1 MHRSRHIK
9 EIVLLLIFFLLKL
22 QAGSQGI
29 FIGFHVPWH
38 DVTCLEKLPVNY
50 NTHNKNTY
58 YLTFDGATFPD
69 QQTMFPNYENS
80 ITDNENLDESGIRL
94 HILKTE
100 PVPPEALKKIGNLEQ
115 LPVSFQINYYN
126 YKQRK
131 KQINHFDLIPLRIN
145 PASGKVEKLIDF
157 VLEIVKTPGISKSI
171 AKKGVK
177 YSNQSVL
184 NSGKWVKLKINKDG
198 IYKLTYENLLEMGIS
213 DPSDPRIFGRGGML
227 PEENSI
233 KTPDDIQENAIWMN
247 SGDDQEFG
255 PGDYILF
262 YGKGP
267 DTWYYDES
275 NSMFSC
281 KPHLYSRHSYYY
293 VTSDAGTGKRI
304 TMDNEITDSPNTT
317 TTQFDDY
324 LFYEENIVN
333 LIKSGKEWFEPI
345 DSKSTHDFPFY
356 FPNTII
362 SSSCKVKIRVL
373 ARSQVSSNFTLATT
387 GITNTINI
395 GPVNIWSYTSDYAK
409 ANTLIF
415 SFTSSSDNLILNLS
429 YDDNGYSEA
438 KTWLDF
444 IEVNV
449 RRELKMSEAQM
460 HFRDISSVG
469 PGNITLMKL
478 KNGTTNTRIWDISDI
493 YNIKQ
498 IPCNTAGDEME
509 FTIITDSL
517 KEFIAFNDEL
527 FYTPDISQQRIDN
540 QNLHGITQAD
550 MVIVTHNNFT
560 NQAEELAQIHRDHDD
575 ITVSVVTPEQVYNE
589 FSSGSPDVSAIR
601 NFMKMLYD
609 RAAIEKDIPK
619 YLLLFGD
626 GSYDNLSD
634 HEENTAYILTYQSE
648 NSLTPTQSFVT
659 DDFFGLL
666 DDDEGGSNGLV
677 DIGIGRLPVTT
688 TEEAETMIDKIK
700 NYISSETFGP
710 WRNNICFIGD
720 DEDNNL
726 HMKDANILANTIDTA
741 YPSFQIRKIFLDA
754 FPQST
759 TPQGELY
766 PEVNS
771 AINNQVMSGSLIVNY
786 IGHGNERGLAHERI
800 LETSDILSWK
810 NFNKLPLFITATCE
824 FSRFDDI
831 EKEANGEITKKISAG
846 ELVLLNPD
854 GGGIGLLSTTRLVY
868 SSPNFILNRNFF
880 KFAFEKDDD
889 QKPLR
894 LGDALRLTKN
904 ISGSGINKRN
914 FTLLGDPAL
923 TLGYPKQFVVTDS
936 LNGLD
941 IITHIDTLKALG
953 KVTISGHLEDISGQS
968 IESFNGI
975 IYPSVFDK
983 PLTVTTLG
991 NDGDSPMEYKTRENP
1006 IYKGKVSISQGRF
1019 TFSFFVPKD
1028 ISYGT
1033 GFGKIFYYAQSDL
1046 SDASGNVTQIP
1057 VSGFAGEFI
1066 DDNTGPVI
1074 NLYMNDSSFRNGGIT
1089 DESPVLLAYIHDQ
1102 KGINTVGNGIG
1113 HDITAY
1119 IDNDQSTM
1127 MILNDYYEADLDSY
1141 MSGTVQYPLHD
1152 LDIGD
1157 HTLTLKVWDIS
1168 NNSSEASIMF
1178 RVLDKEKL
1186 LFGQV
1191 MNYPNPF
1198 SDHTTFS
1205 FEHNK
1210 PGVNMEFKL
1219 QIFSLSGHLVR
1230 SFIRQITP
1238 SGYRTE
1244 PIVWDG
1250 RNENGKK
1257 LSAGTY
1263 IYRIIVRSSDGTN
1276 QEVSGKM
1283 IMF

>member
-1 MHRSRHIK
+1 MKFQFKNI
-9 EIVLLLIFFLLKL
+9 IVPLIIFFLLNL
-22 QAGSQGI
+22 QAGSQGV

-38 DVTCLEKLPVNY
+38 NETCLEKLPVNN
-50 NTHNKNTY
+50 NTFNKNTY
-58 YLTFDGATFPD
+58 YLTFIGATFPD
-69 QQTMFPNYENS
+69 QQTMFPHYEISLPDEN
-80 ITDNENLDESGIRL
+80 NLDEKVIRL

-100 PVPPEALKKIGNLEQ
+100 PLPPEAIEKIQNLEQ
-115 LPVSFQINYYN
+115 LQAGFQINHNN

-131 KQINHFDLIPLRIN
+131 KQVNHFDLVPLRIN
-145 PASGKVEKLIDF
+145 PTSGKIEKLIDF
-157 VLEIVKTPGISKSI
+157 VLEIVNTQGINKSI
-171 AKKGVK
+171 KKKSIK

-184 NSGKWVKLKINKDG
+184 SSGKWVKLKINKDG

-213 DPSDPRIFGRGGML
+213 NPSDPKIFGRGGML
-227 PEENSI
+227 PEENYI

-247 SGDDQEFG
+247 SGENQEFG

-262 YGKGP
+262 YGKGA
-267 DTWYYDES
+267 DSWYYNES
-275 NSMFSC
+275 DSMFSC
-281 KPHLYSRHSYYY
+281 NPHLYSRYSYYY
-293 VTSDAGTGKRI
+293 ITSDAGTGKKI
-304 TMDNEITDSPNTT
+304 TIDNEITDAPNKII
-317 TTQFDDY
+317 TQFDDY

-345 DSKSTHDFPFY
+345 DSKSTHSFPFH
-356 FPNTII
+356 FPNTIA
-362 SSSCKVKIRVL
+362 SSPGKIKIRL
-373 ARSQVSSNFTLATT
+373 IARSEVSSNFTLTT
-387 GITNTINI
+387 SGITSTIDI

-409 ANTLIF
+409 SNTLISSF
-415 SFTSSSDNLILNLS
+415 SGSSDNLILNLS
-429 YDDNGYSEA
+429 YENNGYSEA
-438 KTWLDF
+438 ETWLDF
-444 IEVNV
+444 IEVNN
-449 RRELKMSEAQM
+449 RRELKISEAQM
-460 HFRDISSVG
+460 HFRDVTSVG

-478 KNGTTNTRIWDISDI
+478 KNVTPNTRIWDISDI
-493 YNIKQ
+493 HNIKQ
-498 IPCNTAGDEME
+498 IPYNRAGDEME

-517 KEFIAFNDEL
+517 KEFIAFNNDI
-527 FYTPDISQQRIDN
+527 FYTPEFSQQSIVN

-550 MVIVTHNNFT
+550 MIIVTHNNFI
-560 NQAEELAQIHRDHDD
+560 NQAEELARIHRDHDN
-575 ITVSVVTPEQVYNE
+575 ITVSVVTPEQIYNE

-601 NFMKMLYD
+601 NFMRMLYD
-609 RAAIEKDIPK
+609 RAIIEKDIPK

-634 HEENTAYILTYQSE
+634 HEDNTAYILTYQSQ

-666 DDDEGGSNGLV
+666 DEDEGGSSGLV
-677 DIGIGRLPVTT
+677 DIGIGRLPVTSA
-688 TEEAETMIDKIK
+688 EEAETMINKIK
-700 NYISSETFGP
+700 NYLSSKAFGP

-726 HMKDANILANTIDTA
+726 HMRDANTLANTIDTA
-741 YPSFQIRKIFLDA
+741 YPSFQIKKIFLDA
-754 FPQST
+754 FPQYT
-759 TPQGELY
+759 TPQGESY

-810 NFNKLPLFITATCE
+810 NFDKLPLFITATCE

-854 GGGIGLLSTTRLVY
+854 GGGIGLLTTTRLVY
-868 SSPNFILNRNFF
+868 SSPNFILNQNFY
-880 KFAFEKDDD
+880 KFAFEKDKN

-894 LGDALRLTKN
+894 LGDVLRLTKN

-923 TLGYPKQFVVTDS
+923 TLSYPKQFVVTDS
-936 LNGLD
+936 LNGYD
-941 IITHIDTLKALG
+941 INTDTDTLKALG
-953 KVTISGHLEDISGQS
+953 KVTISGHIEDISGQL
-968 IESFNGI
+968 IESYDGI
-975 IYPSVFDK
+975 IWPSVFDK

-991 NDGDSPMEYKTRENP
+991 NDGDTPMSYEARENP
-1006 IYKGKVSISQGRF
+1006 IYKGKASINQGNF
-1019 TFSFFVPKD
+1019 TFSFIVPKD
-1028 ISYGT
+1028 ISYGK

-1057 VSGFAGEFI
+1057 VNGFAGGFI
-1066 DDNTGPVI
+1066 NDNTGPVI

-1102 KGINTVGNGIG
+1102 LGVNTIGNGIG

-1119 IDNDQSTM
+1119 IDKNQSTLM
-1127 MILNDYYEADLDSY
+1127 VLNDYYEADMDSY
-1141 MSGTVQYPLHD
+1141 MSGVVQYPLYD
-1152 LDIGD
+1152 LDKGD
-1157 HTLTLKVWDIS
+1157 HILTLKVWDIS
-1168 NNSSEASIMF
+1168 NNSSEKSILF
-1178 RVLDKEKL
+1178 RVLDEEKL

-1191 MNYPNPF
+1191 RNYPNPF

-1210 PGVNMEFKL
+1210 AGVNMEFRL
-1219 QIFSLSGHLVR
+1219 QIFALSGHLVR
-1230 SFIRQITP
+1230 SFVRQITP
-1238 SGYRTE
+1238 GGYRTE

-1250 RNENGKK
+1250 KNENGKK
-1257 LSAGTY
+1257 LSAGIY
-1263 IYRIIVRSSDGTN
+1263 LYRIIVRSSDGTD
-1276 QEVSGKM
+1276 QEESGKM
-1283 IMF
+1283 IMY

>member
-1 MHRSRHIK
+1 LKFQYKNI
-9 EIVLLLIFFLLKL
+9 IVPLIIFFLLNL
-22 QAGSQGI
+22 QAGSQGV

-38 DVTCLEKLPVNY
+38 NETYLEKSPVNN
-50 NTHNKNTY
+50 NTFNKNTY
-58 YLTFDGATFPD
+58 YLTFSGATFPD
-69 QQTMFPNYENS
+69 QQTMFPHYEISLSDKN
-80 ITDNENLDESGIRL
+80 NLDGKSIRL

-100 PVPPEALKKIGNLEQ
+100 PLPPEALKKIQNLKQ
-115 LPVSFQINYYN
+115 LQANFQINHNN
-126 YKQRK
+126 YTQRK
-131 KQINHFDLIPLRIN
+131 KQVNHFDLVPLRIN
-145 PASGKVEKLIDF
+145 PTSGEIEKLIDL
-157 VLEIVKTPGISKSI
+157 VLEIVKTQEINKNITKKSL
-171 AKKGVK
+171 K
-177 YSNQSVL
+177 YSNRSVL
-184 NSGKWVKLKINKDG
+184 SSGKWVKLKINKNG

-213 DPSDPRIFGRGGML
+213 NPSDPRIFGRGGML
-227 PEENSI
+227 PEENNI
-233 KTPDDIQENAIWMN
+233 KAPDDIQENAIWMN

-267 DTWYYDES
+267 DSWYYNES
-275 NSMFSC
+275 DSMFSC
-281 KPHLYSRHSYYY
+281 NPHLYSRYSYYY
-293 VTSDAGTGKRI
+293 ITSDAGTGKRI
-304 TMDNEITDSPNTT
+304 TMDNEITDAPNKTI
-317 TTQFDDY
+317 TQFDDY
-324 LFYEENIVN
+324 LLYEKNIVN

-345 DSKSTHDFPFY
+345 DSKSTHSFPFH
-356 FPNTII
+356 FPNTIV
-362 SSSCKVKIRVL
+362 SSPGKIKIRLL
-373 ARSQVSSNFTLATT
+373 ARSEVSSNFEL
-387 GITNTINI
+387 TISGNSSTIDI

-415 SFTSSSDNLILNLS
+415 PFTGSSDNLILNLS
-429 YDDNGYSEA
+429 YENNGYSEA

-444 IEVNV
+444 IEVNN

-460 HFRDISSVG
+460 HFRDVNSVG

-478 KNGTTNTRIWDISDI
+478 KNATPNTRIWDISDMH
-493 YNIKQ
+493 NIKQ
-498 IPCNTAGDEME
+498 IPYNRAGDEME

-517 KEFIAFNDEL
+517 REFIAFNNEV
-527 FYTPDISQQRIDN
+527 FYTPEFSQQNIVN
-540 QNLHGITQAD
+540 QNLHAITQAD
-550 MVIVTHNNFT
+550 MIIVTHTNFI
-560 NQAEELAQIHRDHDD
+560 NQAEELARIHRDHDKL
-575 ITVSVVTPEQVYNE
+575 TVSVVTPEQIYNE

-601 NFMKMLYD
+601 NFMRMLYD
-609 RAAIEKDIPK
+609 RAIIEKDIPK

-634 HEENTAYILTYQSE
+634 HEENTAYILTYQSQ

-666 DDDEGGSNGLV
+666 DEDEGGSSGLV
-677 DIGIGRLPVTT
+677 DIGIGRLPVTST
-688 TEEAETMIDKIK
+688 KEAETMVNKIK
-700 NYISSETFGP
+700 NYLSSETFGP

-726 HMKDANILANTIDTA
+726 HMRDANTLANTIDTA

-759 TPQGELY
+759 TPQGESY

-800 LETSDILSWK
+800 LEASDILSWK
-810 NFNKLPLFITATCE
+810 NFDKLPLFITATCE

-868 SSPNFILNRNFF
+868 SSPNFILNQNFY
-880 KFAFEKDDD
+880 KFAFGKDND

-894 LGDALRLTKN
+894 LGDVLRLTKN

-936 LNGLD
+936 LNGYD
-941 IITHIDTLKALG
+941 INTDTDTLKALG

-968 IESFNGI
+968 IESYNGI

-991 NDGDSPMEYKTRENP
+991 NDGDTPMTYETRENP
-1006 IYKGKVSISQGRF
+1006 IYKGKASINQGNF
-1019 TFSFFVPKD
+1019 TFSFIVPKD

-1033 GFGKIFYYAQSDL
+1033 GFGKIFYYAQSDI

-1057 VSGFAGEFI
+1057 VTGFAGGFI
-1066 DDNTGPVI
+1066 NDNTGPVI

-1102 KGINTVGNGIG
+1102 LGVNTVGNGIG

-1119 IDNDQSTM
+1119 IDNDQSIL
-1127 MILNDYYEADLDSY
+1127 MILNDYYEADMDSY
-1141 MSGTVQYPLHD
+1141 MNGVVQYPFYD
-1152 LDIGD
+1152 LEKGD

-1168 NNSSEASIMF
+1168 NNSSEKSILF
-1178 RVLDKEKL
+1178 RVLDEEKL

-1191 MNYPNPF
+1191 RNYPNPF

-1210 PGVNMEFKL
+1210 TGVNMEFRL
-1219 QIFSLSGHLVR
+1219 QIFALSGHLVR
-1230 SFIRQITP
+1230 SFVRQITP
-1238 SGYRTE
+1238 GGYRTE

-1250 RNENGKK
+1250 KNENGKK
-1257 LSAGTY
+1257 LSAGIY
-1263 IYRIIVRSSDGTN
+1263 IYRIIVRSSDGTD
-1276 QEVSGKM
+1276 QEESGKM

>member
-1 MHRSRHIK
+1 MKFQYKNI
-9 EIVLLLIFFLLKL
+9 IVPLIIFFLLNL
-22 QAGSQGI
+22 QAGSQGV

-38 DVTCLEKLPVNY
+38 NETYLEKSPVNN
-50 NTHNKNTY
+50 NTFNKNTY
-58 YLTFDGATFPD
+58 YLTFSGATFPD
-69 QQTMFPNYENS
+69 QQTMFPHYEISLSDKN
-80 ITDNENLDESGIRL
+80 NLDGKSIRL

-100 PVPPEALKKIGNLEQ
+100 PLPPEALKKIQNLKQ
-115 LPVSFQINYYN
+115 LQANFQINHNN
-126 YKQRK
+126 YTQRK
-131 KQINHFDLIPLRIN
+131 KQVNHFDLVPLRIN
-145 PASGKVEKLIDF
+145 PTSGEIEKLIDL
-157 VLEIVKTPGISKSI
+157 VLEIVKTQEINKNITKKSL
-171 AKKGVK
+171 K
-177 YSNQSVL
+177 YSNRSVL
-184 NSGKWVKLKINKDG
+184 SSGKWVKLKINKNG

-213 DPSDPRIFGRGGML
+213 NPSDPRIFGRGGML
-227 PEENSI
+227 PEENNI
-233 KTPDDIQENAIWMN
+233 KAPDDIQENAIWMN

-267 DTWYYDES
+267 DSWYYNES
-275 NSMFSC
+275 DSMFSC
-281 KPHLYSRHSYYY
+281 NPHLYSRYSYYY
-293 VTSDAGTGKRI
+293 ITSDAGTGKRI
-304 TMDNEITDSPNTT
+304 TMDNEITDAPNKTI
-317 TTQFDDY
+317 TQFDDY
-324 LFYEENIVN
+324 LLYEKNIVN

-345 DSKSTHDFPFY
+345 DSKSTHSFPFH
-356 FPNTII
+356 FPNTIV
-362 SSSCKVKIRVL
+362 SSPGKIKIRLL
-373 ARSQVSSNFTLATT
+373 ARSEVSSNFEL
-387 GITNTINI
+387 TISGNSSTIDI

-415 SFTSSSDNLILNLS
+415 PFTGSSDNLILNLS
-429 YDDNGYSEA
+429 YENNGYSEA

-444 IEVNV
+444 IEVNN

-460 HFRDISSVG
+460 HFRDVNSVG

-478 KNGTTNTRIWDISDI
+478 KNATPNTRIWDISDMH
-493 YNIKQ
+493 NIKQ
-498 IPCNTAGDEME
+498 IPYNRAGDEME

-517 KEFIAFNDEL
+517 REFIAFNNEV
-527 FYTPDISQQRIDN
+527 FYTPEFSQQNIVN
-540 QNLHGITQAD
+540 QNLHAITQAD
-550 MVIVTHNNFT
+550 MIIVTHTNFI
-560 NQAEELAQIHRDHDD
+560 NQAEELARIHRDHDKL
-575 ITVSVVTPEQVYNE
+575 TVSVVTPEQIYNE

-601 NFMKMLYD
+601 NFMRMLYD
-609 RAAIEKDIPK
+609 RAIIEKDIPK

-634 HEENTAYILTYQSE
+634 HEENTAYILTYQSQ

-666 DDDEGGSNGLV
+666 DEDEGGSSGLV
-677 DIGIGRLPVTT
+677 DIGIGRLPVTST
-688 TEEAETMIDKIK
+688 KEAETMVNKIK
-700 NYISSETFGP
+700 NYLSSETFGP

-726 HMKDANILANTIDTA
+726 HMRDANTLANTIDTA

-759 TPQGELY
+759 TPQGESY

-800 LETSDILSWK
+800 LEASDILSWK
-810 NFNKLPLFITATCE
+810 NFDKLPLFITATCE

-868 SSPNFILNRNFF
+868 SSPNFILNQNFY
-880 KFAFEKDDD
+880 KFAFGKDNE

-894 LGDALRLTKN
+894 LGDVLRLTKN

-936 LNGLD
+936 LNGYD
-941 IITHIDTLKALG
+941 INTDTDTLKALG

-968 IESFNGI
+968 IESYNGI

-991 NDGDSPMEYKTRENP
+991 NDGDTPMTYETRENP
-1006 IYKGKVSISQGRF
+1006 IYKGKASINQGNF
-1019 TFSFFVPKD
+1019 TFSFIVPKD

-1033 GFGKIFYYAQSDL
+1033 GFGKIFYYAQSDI

-1057 VSGFAGEFI
+1057 VTGFAGGFI
-1066 DDNTGPVI
+1066 NDNTGPVI

-1102 KGINTVGNGIG
+1102 LGVNTVGNGIG

-1119 IDNDQSTM
+1119 IDNDQSIL
-1127 MILNDYYEADLDSY
+1127 MILNDYYEADMDSY
-1141 MSGTVQYPLHD
+1141 MNGVVQYPFYD
-1152 LDIGD
+1152 LEKGD

-1168 NNSSEASIMF
+1168 NNSSEKSILF
-1178 RVLDKEKL
+1178 RVLDEEKL

-1191 MNYPNPF
+1191 RNYPNPF

-1210 PGVNMEFKL
+1210 TGVNMEFRL
-1219 QIFSLSGHLVR
+1219 QIFALSGHLVR
-1230 SFIRQITP
+1230 SFVRQITP
-1238 SGYRTE
+1238 GGYRTE

-1250 RNENGKK
+1250 KNENGKK
-1257 LSAGTY
+1257 LSAGIY
-1263 IYRIIVRSSDGTN
+1263 IYRIIVRSSDGTD
-1276 QEVSGKM
+1276 QEESGKM

>member
-1 MHRSRHIK
+1 MK
-9 EIVLLLIFFLLKL
+9 FQFKNTIVPLIIFFLLNL
-22 QAGSQGI
+22 QAGSQGV

-38 DVTCLEKLPVNY
+38 NETCLEKLPVNN
-50 NTHNKNTY
+50 NTFNKNTY
-58 YLTFDGATFPD
+58 YLTFIGATFPD
-69 QQTMFPNYENS
+69 QQTMFPHYEISLPDEN
-80 ITDNENLDESGIRL
+80 NLDEKVIRL

-100 PVPPEALKKIGNLEQ
+100 PLPPEAIEKIQNLEQ
-115 LPVSFQINYYN
+115 LQAGFQINHNN

-131 KQINHFDLIPLRIN
+131 KQVNHFDLVPLRIN
-145 PASGKVEKLIDF
+145 PTSGKIEKLIDF
-157 VLEIVKTPGISKSI
+157 VLEIVNTQGINKSI
-171 AKKGVK
+171 KKKSIK

-184 NSGKWVKLKINKDG
+184 SSGKWVKLKINKDG

-213 DPSDPRIFGRGGML
+213 NPSDPRIFGRGGML
-227 PEENSI
+227 PEENYI

-247 SGDDQEFG
+247 SGENQEFG

-262 YGKGP
+262 YGKGA
-267 DTWYYDES
+267 DSWYYNES
-275 NSMFSC
+275 DSMFSC
-281 KPHLYSRHSYYY
+281 NPHLYSRYSYYY
-293 VTSDAGTGKRI
+293 ITSDAGTGKKI
-304 TMDNEITDSPNTT
+304 TIDNEITDAPNKII
-317 TTQFDDY
+317 TQFDDY

-345 DSKSTHDFPFY
+345 DSKSTHSFPFH
-356 FPNTII
+356 FPNTIA
-362 SSSCKVKIRVL
+362 SSPGKIKIRLL
-373 ARSQVSSNFTLATT
+373 ARSEVSSNFTLTT
-387 GITNTINI
+387 SGITSTIDI

-409 ANTLIF
+409 SNTLISSF
-415 SFTSSSDNLILNLS
+415 SGSSDNLILNLS
-429 YDDNGYSEA
+429 YENNGYSEA
-438 KTWLDF
+438 ETWLDF
-444 IEVNV
+444 IEVNN

-460 HFRDISSVG
+460 HFRDVTSVG

-478 KNGTTNTRIWDISDI
+478 KNVTPNTRIWDISDI
-493 YNIKQ
+493 HNIKQ
-498 IPCNTAGDEME
+498 IPYNRAGDEME

-517 KEFIAFNDEL
+517 KEFIAFNNDI
-527 FYTPDISQQRIDN
+527 FYTPEFSQQSIVN

-550 MVIVTHNNFT
+550 MIIVTHNNFI
-560 NQAEELAQIHRDHDD
+560 NQAEELARIHRDHDN
-575 ITVSVVTPEQVYNE
+575 ITVSVVTPEQIYNE

-601 NFMKMLYD
+601 NFMRMLYD
-609 RAAIEKDIPK
+609 RAIIEKDIPK

-634 HEENTAYILTYQSE
+634 HEDNTAYILTYQSQ

-666 DDDEGGSNGLV
+666 DEDEGGSSGLV
-677 DIGIGRLPVTT
+677 DIGIGRLPVTS
-688 TEEAETMIDKIK
+688 TEEAETMINKIK
-700 NYISSETFGP
+700 NYLSSKAFGP

-726 HMKDANILANTIDTA
+726 HMRDANTLANTIDTA

-754 FPQST
+754 FPQYT
-759 TPQGELY
+759 TPQGESY

-810 NFNKLPLFITATCE
+810 NFDKLPLFITATCE

-854 GGGIGLLSTTRLVY
+854 GGGIGLLTTTRLVY
-868 SSPNFILNRNFF
+868 SSPNFILNQNFY
-880 KFAFEKDDD
+880 KFAFEKDKN

-923 TLGYPKQFVVTDS
+923 TLSYPKQFVVTDS
-936 LNGLD
+936 LNGYD
-941 IITHIDTLKALG
+941 INTDTDTLKALG
-953 KVTISGHLEDISGQS
+953 KVTISGHIEDISGQL
-968 IESFNGI
+968 IESYNGI
-975 IYPSVFDK
+975 IWPSVFDK

-991 NDGDSPMEYKTRENP
+991 NDGDTPMSYETRENP
-1006 IYKGKVSISQGRF
+1006 IYKGKASINKGNF
-1019 TFSFFVPKD
+1019 TFSFIVPKD
-1028 ISYGT
+1028 ISYGK

-1057 VSGFAGEFI
+1057 VNGFAGGFI
-1066 DDNTGPVI
+1066 NDNTGPVI

-1102 KGINTVGNGIG
+1102 LGVNTIGNGIG

-1119 IDNDQSTM
+1119 IDKNQSTLM
-1127 MILNDYYEADLDSY
+1127 VLNDYYEADMDSY
-1141 MSGTVQYPLHD
+1141 MSGVVQYPLYD
-1152 LDIGD
+1152 LDKGD
-1157 HTLTLKVWDIS
+1157 HILTLKVWDIS
-1168 NNSSEASIMF
+1168 NNSSEKSILF
-1178 RVLDKEKL
+1178 RVLDEEKL

-1191 MNYPNPF
+1191 RNYPNPF

-1210 PGVNMEFKL
+1210 AGVNMEFRL
-1219 QIFSLSGHLVR
+1219 QIFALSGHLVR
-1230 SFIRQITP
+1230 SFVRQITP
-1238 SGYRTE
+1238 GGYRTE

-1250 RNENGKK
+1250 KNENGKK
-1257 LSAGTY
+1257 LSAGIY
-1263 IYRIIVRSSDGTN
+1263 LYRIIVRSSDGTD
-1276 QEVSGKM
+1276 QEESGKM

>member
-1 MHRSRHIK
+1 
-9 EIVLLLIFFLLKL
+9 
-22 QAGSQGI
+22 
-29 FIGFHVPWH
+29 VPWH
-38 DVTCLEKLPVNY
+38 NETYLEKSPVNN
-50 NTHNKNTY
+50 NTFNKNTY
-58 YLTFDGATFPD
+58 YLTFSGATFPD
-69 QQTMFPNYENS
+69 QQTMFPHYEISLSDKN
-80 ITDNENLDESGIRL
+80 NLDGKSIRL

-100 PVPPEALKKIGNLEQ
+100 PLPPEALKKIQNLKQ
-115 LPVSFQINYYN
+115 LQANFQINHNN
-126 YKQRK
+126 YTQRK
-131 KQINHFDLIPLRIN
+131 KQVNHFDLVPLRIN
-145 PASGKVEKLIDF
+145 PTSGEIEKLIDL
-157 VLEIVKTPGISKSI
+157 VLEIVKTQEINKNITKKSL
-171 AKKGVK
+171 K
-177 YSNQSVL
+177 YSNRSVL
-184 NSGKWVKLKINKDG
+184 SSGKWVKLKINKNG

-213 DPSDPRIFGRGGML
+213 NPSDPRIFGRGGML
-227 PEENSI
+227 PEENNI
-233 KTPDDIQENAIWMN
+233 KAPDDIQENAIWMN

-267 DTWYYDES
+267 DSWYYNES
-275 NSMFSC
+275 DSMFSC
-281 KPHLYSRHSYYY
+281 NPHLYSRYSYYY
-293 VTSDAGTGKRI
+293 ITSDAGTGKRI
-304 TMDNEITDSPNTT
+304 TMDNEITDAPNKTI
-317 TTQFDDY
+317 TQFDDY
-324 LFYEENIVN
+324 LLYEKNIVN

-345 DSKSTHDFPFY
+345 DSKSTHSFPFH
-356 FPNTII
+356 FPNTIV
-362 SSSCKVKIRVL
+362 SSPGKIKIRLL
-373 ARSQVSSNFTLATT
+373 ARSEVSSNFEL
-387 GITNTINI
+387 TISGNSSTIDI

-415 SFTSSSDNLILNLS
+415 PFTGSSDNLILNLS
-429 YDDNGYSEA
+429 YENNGYSEA

-444 IEVNV
+444 IEVNN

-460 HFRDISSVG
+460 HFRDVNSVG

-478 KNGTTNTRIWDISDI
+478 KNATPNTRIWDISDMH
-493 YNIKQ
+493 NIKQ
-498 IPCNTAGDEME
+498 IPYNRAGDEME
-509 FTIITDSL
+509 FTIFTDSL
-517 KEFIAFNDEL
+517 REFIAFNNEV
-527 FYTPDISQQRIDN
+527 FYTPEFSQQSIVN
-540 QNLHGITQAD
+540 QNLHAITQAD
-550 MVIVTHNNFT
+550 MIIVTHTNFI
-560 NQAEELAQIHRDHDD
+560 NQAEELARIHRDHDKL
-575 ITVSVVTPEQVYNE
+575 TVSVVTPEQIYNE

-601 NFMKMLYD
+601 NFMRMLYD
-609 RAAIEKDIPK
+609 RAIIEKDIPK

-634 HEENTAYILTYQSE
+634 HEENTAYILTYQSQ

-666 DDDEGGSNGLV
+666 DEDEGGSSGLV
-677 DIGIGRLPVTT
+677 DIGIGRLPVTST
-688 TEEAETMIDKIK
+688 KEAETMVNKIK
-700 NYISSETFGP
+700 NYLSSETFGP

-726 HMKDANILANTIDTA
+726 HMRDANTLANTIDTA

-759 TPQGELY
+759 TPQGESY

-800 LETSDILSWK
+800 LEASDILSWK
-810 NFNKLPLFITATCE
+810 NFDKLPLFITATCE

-868 SSPNFILNRNFF
+868 SSPNFILNQNFY
-880 KFAFEKDDD
+880 KFAFGKDND

-894 LGDALRLTKN
+894 LGDVLRLTKN

-936 LNGLD
+936 LNGYD
-941 IITHIDTLKALG
+941 INTDTDTLKALG

-968 IESFNGI
+968 IESYNGI

-991 NDGDSPMEYKTRENP
+991 NDGDTPMTYETRENP
-1006 IYKGKVSISQGRF
+1006 IYKGKASINQGNF
-1019 TFSFFVPKD
+1019 TFSFIVPKD

-1033 GFGKIFYYAQSDL
+1033 GFGKIFYYAQSDI

-1057 VSGFAGEFI
+1057 VTGFAGGFI
-1066 DDNTGPVI
+1066 NDNTGPVI

-1102 KGINTVGNGIG
+1102 LGVNTVGNGIG

-1119 IDNDQSTM
+1119 IDNDQSIL
-1127 MILNDYYEADLDSY
+1127 MILNDYYEADMDSY
-1141 MSGTVQYPLHD
+1141 MNGVVQYPFYD
-1152 LDIGD
+1152 LEKGD

-1168 NNSSEASIMF
+1168 NNSSEKSILF
-1178 RVLDKEKL
+1178 RVLDEEKL

-1191 MNYPNPF
+1191 RNYPNPF

-1210 PGVNMEFKL
+1210 TGVNMEFRL
-1219 QIFSLSGHLVR
+1219 QIFALSGHLVR
-1230 SFIRQITP
+1230 SFVRQITP
-1238 SGYRTE
+1238 GGYRTE

-1250 RNENGKK
+1250 KNENGKK
-1257 LSAGTY
+1257 LSAGIY
-1263 IYRIIVRSSDGTN
+1263 IYRIIVRSSDGTD
-1276 QEVSGKM
+1276 QEESGKM